1 MTIVRNPV
9 EGAKIPYPLAC
20 IDIDAS
26 TCLRVRDECWKLQQ
40 AHPVSQRRPYFHCP
54 NIGSNAPDRCDTHTF
69 LYPRRWTKGGEYYHT
84 HQGIDIF
91 AAKGTPIRS
100 VTAGTVIAA
109 SKTFLKGYSGYG
121 MIVVVKSPNLFGGDH
136 YFLYAHCDD
145 VFVREDDTV
154 SEQQVIATV
163 GTTCFL
169 EEGSNTRFKDN
180 EAHLHFE
187 ASTARYPTVP
197 KRSLGEPILGL
208 GRVDP
213 YEILEKLGP
222 WSMTEVHLPTGGVV
236 TREKADERHADVD
249 ASPSGGYFP
258 LGINNSWHGG
268 LHLAAP
274 QGSTLVA
281 PFDATI
287 VAARLDPDP
296 DRALQHE
303 GHANF
308 ILLRHELSEPIHA
321 LFRGKPPD
329 DLEPGTTPAAD
340 APPDPHRT
348 LYCLLMHLSPL
359 AITNALSKDFP
370 WLDKLDPAR
379 RTPSRTADG
388 MATVLTDL
396 AIPVRSGEPL
406 WASGRARGFTADG
419 STTALFDQVHWE
431 LFSEHLLTP
440 EWDPPLEDLTDDLTL
455 DVPRHV
461 IERLEAGGPSVD
473 EDGQLEPHEV
483 REIYRTG
490 RARFLRRTPCRFV
503 DQWALD
509 LDAAIARLDGLAY
522 VTAGLREQLAPFMW
536 WNEATTVL
544 PPSRFV
550 WHYDPIEFLAD
561 YAEHLAELSPD
572 PATHPTLEVHVFFDN
587 HMPMPDVAVHLWR
600 GGELFRLRR
609 TDRDGVA
616 RFRGVAVGSYEVRT
630 PVSERAATPA
640 PIVGGR
646 TTVVKLLTELPGPPP
661 PRGDIRVIVRNHKG
675 TRAPDVPVMLVSAE
689 GHVVAREL
697 TLGSGSH
704 QGEARFERV
713 VYGSYTVSA
722 GDAPPW
728 PVALDAAQAT
738 AKPTLPPSLGTLYVT
753 VTIDDTPAPHQQVA
767 ITRGT
772 KTTATAITDPFGT
785 ATFEL
790 PEGWYR
796 ARVGRAHRSVQ
807 VRGHVETPATL
818 ALSSAEA
825 PAPVALEAGVLEVSV
840 TRAGEDVPDEL
851 VHVLDAAGHG
861 LDAQY
866 TDRDG
871 LAIFELPVGDVL
883 VSASDV
889 SVTATVS
896 TIETTRV
903 EIELMG
909 ADGLG

>member
-1 MTIVRNPV
+1 MTILRNPV

-20 IDIDAS
+20 IDLDPV
-26 TCLRVRDECWKLQQ
+26 TRLRIGSDCWKLQQ

-54 NIGSNAPDRCDTHTF
+54 NFGGGPGHCSTHTF
-69 LYPRRWTKGGEYYHT
+69 LYPRRWTPGGAYYHV

-100 VTAGTVIAA
+100 VTAGEVHDA
-109 SKTFLKGYSGYG
+109 SKIFLDGYGGYG
-121 MIVVVKSPNLFGGDH
+121 MVVVIRTSVFGKAH

-145 VFVREDDTV
+145 VFVTKGESV
-154 SEQQVIATV
+154 SEQQIIAAV
-163 GTTCFL
+163 GTTCFA
-169 EEGSNTRFKDN
+169 GHGNKARFPNKD
-180 EAHLHFE
+180 AHLHFE
-187 ASTARYPTVP
+187 VSTADYPRVP
-197 KRSLGEPILGL
+197 KRAWGEPVPGR

-213 YEILEKLGP
+213 HEILEELGP
-222 WSMTEVHLPTGGVV
+222 WSMTAVHYPVGGKV
-236 TREKADERHADVD
+236 TRSEADDLHADLD

-268 LHLAAP
+268 LHLPAP

-296 DRALQHE
+296 DHALQHE

-308 ILLRHELSEPIHA
+308 ILLRHQLSEPAYA
-321 LFRGKPPD
+321 LFQGKSLD
-329 DLEPGTTPAAD
+329 DVSPGATPAAN
-340 APPDPHRT
+340 APPDPHRA
-348 LYCLLMHLSPL
+348 LYCLLMHLQPL
-359 AITNALSKDFP
+359 AITDALAKDFP
-370 WLDKLDPAR
+370 WTAKLDPAL
-379 RTPSRTADG
+379 RTPARTADG
-388 MATVLTDL
+388 ITNVLSDL

-406 WASGRARGFTADG
+406 WASGRARGFTGDG
-419 STTALFDQVHWE
+419 STTALFDQAHWE
-431 LFSEHLLTP
+431 LFSEHLIP
-440 EWDPPLEDLTDDLTL
+440 SEWDPPLEDLSDDLTL

-461 IERLEAGGPSVD
+461 IERLEEGGPTID

-490 RARFLRRTPCRFV
+490 RAGFLRRTPCRFV
-503 DQWALD
+503 SQWALD
-509 LDAAIARLDGLAY
+509 VDAAIARLDALAY

-536 WNEATTVL
+536 WNQATSVL

-561 YAEHLAELSPD
+561 YAKHLAELSPD
-572 PATHPTLEVHVFFDN
+572 PATHPTLEVHVLFDN
-587 HMPMPDVAVHLWR
+587 RMPMPDVAVHLWR

-616 RFRGVAVGSYEVRT
+616 RFRSVAVGNSYAVRT
-630 PVSERAATPA
+630 PVSDRLATPA

-689 GHVVAREL
+689 GKVVAHEL
-697 TLGSGSH
+697 TLARGSH
-704 QGEARFERV
+704 QGEARFEHV
-713 VYGSYTVSA
+713 VQGAYTVSA

-728 PVALDAAQAT
+728 PITLDAALAT
-738 AKPTLPPSLGTLYVT
+738 AKPTLPPPLGSLYVT
-753 VTIDDTPAPHQQVA
+753 VTIDAAPAPQQRVA

-772 KTTATAITDPFGT
+772 TTIATAITDPFGT

-796 ARVGRAHRSVQ
+796 ARVGRAHESVH
-807 VRGHVETPATL
+807 VRGHVEAPATL

-825 PAPVALEAGVLEVSV
+825 PAPVPVEEGVLEVSV
-840 TRAGEDVPDEL
+840 TRAGEDAPDEL

-871 LAIFELPVGDVL
+871 LATFELPVGHVL

-896 TIETTRV
+896 AVEVARAELVIEQ
-903 EIELMG
+903 
-909 ADGLG
+909 